1 MVARRWRGEGH
12 MNYRRL
18 SGRAAVAVVLAL
30 GGLAGARAADPV
42 VERGRYLITIASCM
56 YCHTPGYFL
65 GKPDIAR
72 RFAGSDV
79 GVEIPSVGVFYGPNL
94 TPDKETGLGA
104 WTDAE
109 VAAAITSGR
118 RPDGRQLAP
127 IMPWRAFATLT
138 KPDVSAIIAYLK
150 SLPPVRNKVPGP
162 FGPLDPP
169 TSYVMKVVPPEVQN
183 VAIQVGGSLAER
195 WCAGCHDVARTP
207 QGASAEAN
215 RAPSFKAIAVRSST
229 TRESLDRHLSAAHTG
244 MPDFSLSRYE
254 RSLLIGYILS
264 LR

>member
-1 MVARRWRGEGH
+1 

-18 SGRAAVAVVLAL
+18 PGRAAVAVIFAL
-30 GGLAGARAADPV
+30 GGVAAARAADPV
-42 VERGRYLITIASCM
+42 VERGRYLVTIASCTD
-56 YCHTPGYFL
+56 CHTPGYFVD
-65 GKPDIAR
+65 KPDMAR
-72 RFAGSDV
+72 QLAGSDV
-79 GVEIPSVGVFYGPNL
+79 GFEIPGRGVFYGPNL
-94 TPDKETGLGA
+94 TPDKDTGLGG
-104 WTDAE
+104 WTDAQI
-109 VAAAITSGR
+109 ATAITAGR

-127 IMPWRAFATLT
+127 IMPWRAFATLN

-150 SLPPVRNKVPGP
+150 SLPPIRNKVPGP
-162 FGPLDPP
+162 FGPLEPP

-195 WCAGCHDVARTP
+195 WCASCHDVARTP

-215 RAPSFKAIAVRSST
+215 RPLSFKAIAVRSST
-229 TRESLDRHLSAAHTG
+229 TRESLDGHLSATHTG